1 MIADLHCHSR
11 MSDGSLGIDEIVFFA
26 KRAGLAAIALTD
38 HDTLAG
44 VTRAQVLGR
53 RYGIEVLPGV
63 EISCSDGRSGKPV
76 HLLCYLP
83 QKPDRLEGLLKA
95 TLDRRTAAGKEML
108 EKVMRFFP
116 LTEEQAARY
125 YTHSQSFYRVHIM
138 LALSDLGY
146 TGQIYGPLYQELFGE
161 QGSCRVRFPYPSL
174 EEVLERVR
182 EAQGIAV
189 IAHPGEQGHLELC
202 GRLAAEGRIQGL
214 EVYHP
219 RNSPE
224 DRERLL
230 TLCEA
235 YRLIPTGGTDFHGAY
250 SPSPNPLGSY
260 LAPPDT
266 VNRLF
271 QHRHMKQRQ
280 GE

>member
-11 MSDGSLGIDEIVFFA
+11 MSDGSLGIDELVFFA

-63 EISCSDGRSGKPV
+63 EISCTDEGSGKPV
-76 HLLCYLP
+76 HLLCYMP

-108 EKVMRFFP
+108 QKVMRFFP
-116 LTEEQAARY
+116 LTEEQLAKY
-125 YTHSQSFYRVHIM
+125 YAHSQSIYRVHIM
-138 LALSDLGY
+138 HALSDLGY
-146 TGQIYGPLYQELFGE
+146 TDEIYGRLYEQLFGKN
-161 QGSCRVRFPYPSL
+161 GSCRVRFPYPSL
-174 EEVLERVR
+174 AKALALVR
-182 EAQGIAV
+182 DAQGIAV
-189 IAHPGEQGHLELC
+189 IAHPGEQGTLELC
-202 GRLAAEGRIQGL
+202 AHLAAQGHIQGL

-219 RNSPE
+219 RNTPA

-230 TLCEA
+230 ALCEE
-235 YRLIPTGGTDFHGAY
+235 YGLIPTGGTDFHGRY
-250 SPSPNPLGSY
+250 SPKPNPLGSY
-260 LAPPDT
+260 MAPPDT
-266 VNRLF
+266 VGRLF
-271 QHRHMKQRQ
+271 CYKHGR
-280 GE
+280 